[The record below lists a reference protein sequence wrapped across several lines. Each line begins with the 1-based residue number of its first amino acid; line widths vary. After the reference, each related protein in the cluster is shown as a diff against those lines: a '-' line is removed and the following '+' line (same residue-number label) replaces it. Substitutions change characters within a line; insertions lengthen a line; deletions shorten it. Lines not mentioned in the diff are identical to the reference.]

1 MNASEAA
8 LQRLRARIAQLERV
22 VEVIAASLSAPR
34 MCRYGLDRG
43 YRYDLPDIRHFCL
56 LKTVRVVSALNAAVE
71 LARAGYT
78 QEIAVLMRTLVECTT
93 HLEYVV
99 NHTGSAEQLAQ
110 VDKYVN
116 TFFADSRRDPE
127 AEIKKVQV
135 PQGTVHRALGGVLD
149 RIAEHYGET
158 EGRFP
163 AEKLY
168 SATYRIFSNFVHAK
182 YPEIMDLYGGTPGR
196 FHLRGMSG
204 TPKDEENIAT
214 LETFILTASNA
225 FVLMIQA
232 LNLRDLVETN
242 PDLAA
247 WYREGVGASPP

>member
-8 LQRLRARIAQLERV
+8 LQRLPARIAQLERV

-56 LKTVRVVSALNAAVE
+56 LKAVRVVSALNAAVE

-116 TFFADSRRDPE
+116 AFFADSPTR
-127 AEIKKVQV
+127 
-135 PQGTVHRALGGVLD
+135 
-149 RIAEHYGET
+149 
-158 EGRFP
+158 
-163 AEKLY
+163 
-168 SATYRIFSNFVHAK
+168 S
-182 YPEIMDLYGGTPGR
+182 
-196 FHLRGMSG
+196 RG
-204 TPKDEENIAT
+204 
-214 LETFILTASNA
+214 
-225 FVLMIQA
+225 
-232 LNLRDLVETN
+232 
-242 PDLAA
+242 
-247 WYREGVGASPP
+247 